1 TLLVTTVL
9 SNKLAVVKYLIED
22 LNDDVDAVSYPFNY
36 KTYIYQHWSFC
47 NSIEHQKISVRDDFI
62 VGGHENLEMLQY
74 LIDKQVRLFD
84 VKNFNR
90 IARLPEHVCCQC
102 RLYIDNN
109 EELCKYI
116 FDMALKHH
124 LHDINFAEFLL
135 SLSTWNSNRYD
146 SAGYASLHCYSQKG
160 HDETI
165 RVLCDS
171 GRVDVELPT

>member
-124 LHDINFAEFLL
+124 LHDINFAMDNFRIL
-135 SLSTWNSNRYD
+135 
-146 SAGYASLHCYSQKG
+146 
-160 HDETI
+160 
-165 RVLCDS
+165 
-171 GRVDVELPT
+171 